1 MSILAVHEW
10 PTNAELIADVA
21 QLYIKPDDEV
31 LDLTYGRGIWWRKYR
46 PERLWAMC
54 EQGGF
59 TLSPEGPV
67 DVAPDFR
74 YLPDEW
80 RDKFD
85 VVAFDPP
92 YISIGGR
99 ATSTIDDFNDG
110 YGLLEAMRT
119 PRDLHLYN
127 INGLEQASIVTAPGG
142 LILVKCMAYVS
153 SGALQPVP
161 MWIFEYA
168 TTEMGLKLEDWIVH
182 KGEPGPQP
190 LTDKCPRCKGTGEV
204 TFGSIDPEVLCP
216 EVLVDCPMCERAGKV
231 PRRQVHA
238 RQNASHLFVSK
249 TPGRKRRKKKG
260 PAT

>member
-1 MSILAVHEW
+1 M
-10 PTNAELIADVA
+10 
-21 QLYIKPDDEV
+21 
-31 LDLTYGRGIWWRKYR
+31 G
-46 PERLWAMC
+46 
-54 EQGGF
+54 
-59 TLSPEGPV
+59 
-67 DVAPDFR
+67 
-74 YLPDEW
+74 
-80 RDKFD
+80 DKFD

-119 PRDLHLYN
+119 PVDLHLYN
-127 INGLEQASIVTAPGG
+127 INGLEQASVVAAPGG

-204 TFGSIDPEVLCP
+204 PFGSIDPEVLCP
-216 EVLVDCPMCERAGKV
+216 EVPVDCPVCERAGKV

-238 RQNASHLFVSK
+238 RQNAPHLFIFK
-249 TPGRKRRKKKG
+249 TPAGSAARRRDQPHEQRCERRRPGDGGAPVHPGYIAERGYPPSRREVAEHGSYTPSTAQRIIEQLRDRGLIRVVDKI
-260 PAT
+260 PAAPRSPSPG